1 MKELFKKY
9 GFIFIFGL
17 WFFFF
22 FIFCGFGHEIKIN
35 RTFVI
40 ETKEKIIDG
49 NSVIY
54 NFNDKDYTTMD
65 LFNSLNDDEKV
76 SFLRTLI
83 EKEAIRN
90 YELDNETK
98 KLISANIAN
107 LKQQYSDEQL
117 LSEVNRLGFKSINEY
132 LEQSF
137 KARNK
142 LKEYIL
148 KHKADYYKNDD
159 GSKIISHILISVK
172 DVTSSEEDGVK
183 KHKLNPTD
191 EEKEKLA
198 KVLEEL
204 KTKDFATV
212 ASTYSDDAGSATN
225 GGKLGY
231 TNDVLNERYV
241 PEFRKA
247 VSELKE
253 KDEVSK
259 VIESQFG
266 YHIIKV
272 DSINFDD
279 FLNEASFIKNIEQND
294 PNINKKMLK
303 EYMDN
308 NKIEVKDEKLKDL
321 LQKAL
326 EVE

>member
-17 WFFFF
+17 CL
-22 FIFCGFGHEIKIN
+22 FIFIIYFAFSPSNKNSKTI
-35 RTFVI
+35 VI

-54 NFNDKDYTTMD
+54 NLNDKDYTTMD

-117 LSEVNRLGFKSINEY
+117 LSEVNRLGFNSINEY

-148 KHKADYYKNDD
+148 NHKADYYKTDD

-212 ASTYSDDAGSATN
+212 ASTYSDDTGSATN

-272 DSINFDD
+272 DSIDFDD